1 VSTITTRLRV
11 LISDDDPMI
20 RDALR
25 EVLDSEPDI
34 DVVGVAGD
42 ADEAIALA
50 AEHVPA
56 VVVLDVR
63 MPGGGGPRA
72 AREILNRVP
81 GTRILA
87 FSAYDDS
94 GTVAEMMRAGI
105 VEYLLK
111 GSPNTE
117 IVAAVRRAGTEQHSG
132 VVPGSP

>member
-1 VSTITTRLRV
+1 MSALPIVLRV

-25 EVLDSEPDI
+25 EVLEAEPDI
-34 DVVGVAGD
+34 EVVGAAGD
-42 ADEAIALA
+42 ADEAIELA
-50 AEHVPA
+50 GEHGPA

-72 AREILNRVP
+72 AREILRHQP

-94 GTVAEMMRAGI
+94 GTVAEMMRAGS

-111 GSPNTE
+111 GASNIE
-117 IVAAVRRAGTEQHSG
+117 IVAAVRRAGTI
-132 VVPGSP
+132 

>member
-1 VSTITTRLRV
+1 MSAVHTVLRV

-25 EVLDSEPDI
+25 EVLEAEPDI
-34 DVVGVAGD
+34 EVVGAAGD
-42 ADEAIALA
+42 ADEAIELA
-50 AEHVPA
+50 GEHAPA

-72 AREILNRVP
+72 AREILRQRP

-94 GTVAEMMRAGI
+94 GTVAEMMRAGS

-111 GSPNTE
+111 GASNTE
-117 IVAAVRRAGTEQHSG
+117 IVAAVRRAGAI
-132 VVPGSP
+132 

>member
-1 VSTITTRLRV
+1 MSATSTLLRV

-25 EVLDSEPDI
+25 EVLDAEPDI
-34 DVVGVAGD
+34 DVVGVAAD

-50 AEHVPA
+50 ARHAPA

-72 AREILNRVP
+72 AREILGRAP

-94 GTVAEMMRAGI
+94 GTVAEMTRAGI
-105 VEYLLK
+105 AEYLLK
-111 GSPNTE
+111 GASNIE
-117 IVAAVRRAGTEQHSG
+117 IVAAVRRAGTQ
-132 VVPGSP
+132 

>member
-1 VSTITTRLRV
+1 V
-11 LISDDDPMI
+11 LISDDDEMI

-25 EVLDSEPDI
+25 EVLEAEPDI
-34 DVVGVAGD
+34 EVVGTAGD
-42 ADEAIALA
+42 ADEAIELA
-50 AEHVPA
+50 GEHAPA

-72 AREILNRVP
+72 AREILRRRP

-94 GTVAEMMRAGI
+94 GTVAEMMRAGS

-111 GSPNTE
+111 GASNTE
-117 IVAAVRRAGTEQHSG
+117 IVAAVRRAATT
-132 VVPGSP
+132 

>member
-1 VSTITTRLRV
+1 MSATSTLLRV

-25 EVLDSEPDI
+25 EVLEAEPDI
-34 DVVGVAGD
+34 DVVAVAAD

-50 AEHVPA
+50 VQHEPA

-72 AREILNRVP
+72 AREILGHAP
-81 GTRILA
+81 ETRILA

-94 GTVAEMMRAGI
+94 GTVAEMTRAGI

-111 GSPNTE
+111 GASNVE
-117 IVAAVRRAGTEQHSG
+117 IVAAVRRAGNQ
-132 VVPGSP
+132 

>member
-1 VSTITTRLRV
+1 MSTAAALVRV

-25 EVLDSEPDI
+25 EVLEAEPDI
-34 DVVGVAGD
+34 DVVAVAGD
-42 ADEAIALA
+42 ADEAIELA
-50 AEHVPA
+50 EQHAPA

-72 AREILNRVP
+72 AREILYRAP
-81 GTRILA
+81 DTRILA

-94 GTVAEMMRAGI
+94 GTVAEMRRAGI

-117 IVAAVRRAGTEQHSG
+117 IVAAVRRAGRT
-132 VVPGSP
+132 

>member
-1 VSTITTRLRV
+1 MSTTMTLRV

-25 EVLDSEPDI
+25 EVLEAEPDI
-34 DVVGVAGD
+34 AVVAVAGD
-42 ADEAIALA
+42 ADEAIELA
-50 AEHVPA
+50 VQYSPT

-72 AREILNRVP
+72 AREILEFAPR
-81 GTRILA
+81 TRILA

-94 GTVAEMMRAGI
+94 GTVAEMMRAGS

-111 GSPNTE
+111 GAPNTE
-117 IVAAVRRAGTEQHSG
+117 IVAAVRRAGM
-132 VVPGSP
+132 P

>member
-1 VSTITTRLRV
+1 MSTMSKLLRV
-11 LISDDDPMI
+11 LVSDDDPMI
-20 RDALR
+20 R
-25 EVLDSEPDI
+25 EVLCEVLEAEPDI
-34 DVVGVAGD
+34 AVVAVAQN

-50 AEHVPA
+50 AQHSPA

-72 AREILNRVP
+72 AREILDRAP

-94 GTVAEMMRAGI
+94 GTVAEMMGAGSLD
-105 VEYLLK
+105 YLLK

-117 IVAAVRRAGTEQHSG
+117 IVAAVRKAGLA
-132 VVPGSP
+132 

>member
-1 VSTITTRLRV
+1 MSAIRTVLRV

-20 RDALR
+20 REALR
-25 EVLDSEPDI
+25 EVLEAEPDI
-34 DVVGVAGD
+34 EVVGAAED

-50 AEHVPA
+50 GQYAPA

-72 AREILNRVP
+72 AREILRHRP
-81 GTRILA
+81 DTRILA

-94 GTVAEMMRAGI
+94 GTVAEMMRAGS

-111 GSPNTE
+111 GASNIE
-117 IVAAVRRAGTEQHSG
+117 IVAAVRRAGTT
-132 VVPGSP
+132 

>member
-1 VSTITTRLRV
+1 MSTASALLRV

-25 EVLDSEPDI
+25 EVLEAEPDI

-50 AEHVPA
+50 VEHAPA

-72 AREILNRVP
+72 AREILDRAP

-94 GTVAEMMRAGI
+94 GTVAEMLRAGI

-111 GSPNTE
+111 GAPNTE
-117 IVAAVRRAGTEQHSG
+117 IVEAVRRAGSG
-132 VVPGSP
+132 GYGQS

>member
-1 VSTITTRLRV
+1 MSAVHTVLRV
-11 LISDDDPMI
+11 LISDDDEMI

-25 EVLDSEPDI
+25 EVLEAEPDI
-34 DVVGVAGD
+34 EVVGAAGD
-42 ADEAIALA
+42 ADEAIELA
-50 AEHVPA
+50 GEHAPA

-72 AREILNRVP
+72 AREILAQRP

-94 GTVAEMMRAGI
+94 GTVAEMMRAGS

-111 GSPNTE
+111 GASNTE
-117 IVAAVRRAGTEQHSG
+117 IVAAVRRAGTS
-132 VVPGSP
+132 